1 MHFVLASSSRRRHD
15 LMNQLGLEFEIVH
28 PDVDETP
35 LPEEDPAGYV
45 FRISQAKAAAVHR
58 EGTVTI
64 AADTTVVLDREIV
77 GKPIDEEHARE
88 ILGRISG
95 RTHKV
100 YTGLTVQ
107 SDRGVTTALGDSEVT
122 MAEMSE
128 ADISAY
134 VATGEPMDKAGAY
147 GLQGIG
153 GQFVRRVEGEPSNVI
168 GLPVHL
174 LRKILGFQGI
184 ELLPT
189 Q

>member
-1 MHFVLASSSRRRHD
+1 MRFVLASSSRRRRD
-15 LMNQLGLEFEIVH
+15 LLHQLGLEFDVVP

-35 LPEEDPAGYV
+35 LPGEDPAGYV
-45 FRISQAKAAAVHR
+45 FRISQAKAAAVHT

-64 AADTTVVLDREIV
+64 AADTTVVLDSKIV
-77 GKPIDEEHARE
+77 GKPTDEANAVEL
-88 ILGRISG
+88 LGRISG

-100 YTGLTVQ
+100 YTGLTVK
-107 SDRGVTTALGDSEVT
+107 SDRGVTTALGDSQVT
-122 MAEMSE
+122 MATMSD
-128 ADISAY
+128 ADIRAY

-174 LRKILGFQGI
+174 LRKVLGFQGI

-189 Q
+189 E